1 MEQIP
6 VTYRILLFGAARE
19 IASSSEISMELPS
32 PCLVR
37 DIRVHL
43 NMQFPKMKEMKSY
56 AIAVN
61 RTFAHDE
68 VACSPA
74 CEIAIIPPVS
84 GG

>member
-6 VTYRILLFGAARE
+6 LTYRILLFGAARE
-19 IASSSEISMELPS
+19 IASSSELSVELLS

-37 DIRVHL
+37 DIRLYL
-43 NMQFPKMKEMKSY
+43 NTQFPKMKEMKSY

-61 RTFAHDE
+61 RTIAHDE
-68 VACSPA
+68 VACSPT